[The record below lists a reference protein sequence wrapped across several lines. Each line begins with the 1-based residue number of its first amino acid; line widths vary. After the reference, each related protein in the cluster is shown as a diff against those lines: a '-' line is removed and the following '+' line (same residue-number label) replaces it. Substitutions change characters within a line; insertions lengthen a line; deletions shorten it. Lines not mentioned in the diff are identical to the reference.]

1 VTVLLTARLPNWR
14 RQLYDPEVSEGKI
27 LVGLIDPPQT
37 SRADVED
44 RMLKAG
50 ATRLKEY
57 SD

>member
-1 VTVLLTARLPNWR
+1 MTVLLTARLPNWR

-44 RMLKAG
+44 ILLKAG